1 MRPGALTTARNVRV
15 MGIWPT
21 DRRLPDRHERAPAR
35 PNGRRWMCAAR
46 AGLILVSGV
55 RMHRRT
61 SARLRL
67 RAAPVN
73 ACEQCG
79 RGV

>member
-55 RMHRRT
+55 WCIAEHRL
-61 SARLRL
+61 ACAFGRLPSTP
-67 RAAPVN
+67 ANNVD
-73 ACEQCG
+73 E
-79 RGV
+79 V